1 MASIVYQYPLDLT
14 GSLTSNAVERQITL
28 GTGKVNRAFAFPD
41 GPFFADTFRLR
52 VANRPDATY
61 ERGTDYELIF
71 AHPTYEKLTKNRE
84 IVMAVVVTN
93 TAIPTDITVSAQV
106 VGGPQSANI
115 VAIEQ
120 AIAELNLDN
129 RTIAFKDLRNVPDT
143 FPSAPTY
150 KDVGD
155 IYGFEYIITVL
166 AGIKDAISSG
176 DAVQLENIKA
186 ILESLKNDFLD
197 ALNAH
202 INATGNVHHL
212 DIHQVNG
219 LTETEIR
226 ALIRD
231 VQSAIDATITE
242 INALKK
248 ADEALGKRI
257 DAVVN
262 SLEAWNDQLN
272 VVAQNYQKM
281 ALALA
286 NLNSLVLQL
295 QKSINDL
302 NTKLNQVIQR
312 VDALEQHGQ
321 ETDQKIDQVQQNL
334 DALKQ
339 QVNNNTNAISQANQ
353 NLQNHIAADDPHT
366 GYLHKRYGGVVQ
378 APVHVNA
385 NLTSRDDVQAEAG
398 TR

>member
-1 MASIVYQYPLDLT
+1 
-14 GSLTSNAVERQITL
+14 
-28 GTGKVNRAFAFPD
+28 
-41 GPFFADTFRLR
+41 
-52 VANRPDATY
+52 
-61 ERGTDYELIF
+61 
-71 AHPTYEKLTKNRE
+71 
-84 IVMAVVVTN
+84 
-93 TAIPTDITVSAQV
+93 
-106 VGGPQSANI
+106 
-115 VAIEQ
+115 
-120 AIAELNLDN
+120 
-129 RTIAFKDLRNVPDT
+129 
-143 FPSAPTY
+143 
-150 KDVGD
+150 

-295 QKSINDL
+295 QKNINDL

-312 VDALEQHGQ
+312 VDALEQQGQ
-321 ETDQKIDQVQQNL
+321 ETDQKINQVQQSL

-353 NLQNHIAADDPHT
+353 NLQNHIAA
-366 GYLHKRYGGVVQ
+366 
-378 APVHVNA
+378 
-385 NLTSRDDVQAEAG
+385 
-398 TR
+398 

>member
-71 AHPTYEKLTKNRE
+71 AHPGYEKLTKNRE

-129 RTIAFKDLRNVPDT
+129 RTVAFKDLRNVPDT

-186 ILESLKNDFLD
+186 ILESLRNDFLD

-242 INALKK
+242 INELKK
-248 ADEALGKRI
+248 ADEDLGERI

-281 ALALA
+281 TLALA

-295 QKSINDL
+295 QRSVNDL

-312 VDALEQHGQ
+312 VDALEQQGQ
-321 ETDQKIDQVQQNL
+321 ETDQKIEQLQQNL
-334 DALKQ
+334 DALRQ

-398 TR
+398 TK